1 MNTDLQGASTQLR
14 EVQSLVEMVQA
25 NRSLIVDGCL
35 ALLVGQAILCG
46 VIVGILSVFSSV
58 G

>member
-1 MNTDLQGASTQLR
+1 MNKDLQDASGELR
-14 EVQSLVEMVQA
+14 GVQSLVEMVQA

-46 VIVGILSVFSSV
+46 VIVSILSVFSSA